1 MKSIIVTG
9 VNNCETDVV
18 ITSRENNIP
27 AYAEIYVHIADLYHI
42 GIKINEHALRK
53 IIAEIDKVNSI
64 TKYN

>member
-27 AYAEIYVHIADLYHI
+27 AYAEIYVHIEGVKHI
-42 GIKINEHALRK
+42 GVVTNENALRR
-53 IIAEIDKVNSI
+53 ILAEIDRVNSI
-64 TKYN
+64 TE